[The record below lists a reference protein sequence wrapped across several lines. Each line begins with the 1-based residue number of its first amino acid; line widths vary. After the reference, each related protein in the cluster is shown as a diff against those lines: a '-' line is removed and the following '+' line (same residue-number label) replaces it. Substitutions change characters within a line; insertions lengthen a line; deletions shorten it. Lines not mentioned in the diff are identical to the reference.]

1 MSATQ
6 TVASIARVE
15 AKLLFRSWGFR
26 IFSGLALVIL
36 TLIMITIAMPTYA
49 SFYFSRALSG
59 AFPLIAIKIL
69 NVFQG
74 IMAVFLATEFLKRDR
89 KQDTTEVVFAH
100 SFSNGQYVI
109 GKFLGIFGVFLLLN
123 FAVLLITFVIHV
135 FFSHT
140 LFAAESYL
148 LYIGLLSL
156 PTLVFM
162 IGLPIF
168 IGSLIRSQA
177 IIYLLTLSYIF
188 ISLIVIGPRFSYAF
202 DSFAFYTPIM
212 YSDFIGL
219 GNLPQLLPLRGAYF
233 FLGVGLIL
241 GSALLMKRLG
251 QSRVLN
257 KILGVLALLF
267 VAAAAGLGYTYLH
280 GVASSRDFR
289 EGIKAE
295 SREVAGKPAMTL
307 LACNL
312 RLRHEGKTITATA
325 DLILANHNDAALKT
339 IYLSLN
345 PGLRISEVKGESGTL
360 DYRKNHHLVAI
371 EAKEAIAPGGEIR
384 LSLSYSGTIDERYC
398 YLDIDDAK
406 RDTPLKIW
414 LVSVPKRYAVVSPNF
429 VHLTPECGWYPR
441 PGLAEALLF
450 PSLAKKDFC
459 RFTLTVEAAESL
471 TAVSQGIPTID
482 GAGRKKTYIF
492 RPETLLPQISLTL
505 GRYEKKS
512 VTVDQVQYSLFLL
525 GGHDRF
531 TPKLKEIGG
540 ELPQLIKQIKD
551 GYEVVLGLNYP
562 YKQLSLVEVPIHI
575 TGYNRLWTMA
585 QEQVQP
591 QLVFLPEMGVLCAGA
606 EFRVGPMAGPGGR
619 GGAAGQRVIAVRGG
633 GQISPKD
640 IQRALFNRFIISNL
654 ITAQPGLFGGQQ
666 RAALGGAPLGILV
679 ETNSEAAFN
688 IFPNFL
694 AYSSPLD
701 VAEWPLFG
709 YALESYLR
717 ERAGSPAVGPMR
729 LGQGN
734 STLQDEI
741 NKFLMDHS
749 LAEAIRLP
757 GGENRPVIPILQQ
770 KGRALLILIRAKL
783 GAADFDDR
791 LIAFL
796 KDRRFQSVTR
806 KSMEDFIAGLGRLD
820 LDKTIASWYEQKG
833 LPGFLFDDVQS
844 YRVIDKEKTKFQIK
858 FQVTNPTDQEGVI
871 KINMATMGGFGARGG
886 GVMGGVMG
894 MSASAPETR
903 TVLVQPRTIK
913 EVGIVLDRASAMTTI
928 DTAMSRNLPGMFTLP
943 FSNQQPKPGVK
954 PFDGE
959 SARPYIPVSPG
970 VGGEYIVDNEDAGF
984 KLPEKGREN
993 WLRSMVRRI
1002 FVPAQSEED
1011 YATFGSLINPPDNW
1025 EPLVMQNFYGR
1036 FVRSGLVKKS
1046 GQGTSK
1052 VAWSVNLKE
1061 AGDYNIYFYYEGIG
1075 AGMGRGGGMT
1085 GMGRGGFAPG
1095 GGQPPGGQRGGGGTT
1110 TAQSTGRGSNA
1121 LRLQPGKK
1129 HFLIHHEG
1137 RAEEVVVDLR
1147 DVPAGWTL
1155 IGNFRLATGENLV
1168 ELTDKNEERFVL
1180 ADAIKWVEQ
1189 K

>member
-6 TVASIARVE
+6 TIASIARYE

-26 IFSGLALVIL
+26 IFSGLAVAVLI
-36 TLIMITIAMPTYA
+36 LIMVTMALPAYA

-59 AFPLIAIKIL
+59 AFPVIVIKLL

-74 IMAVFLATEFLKRDR
+74 IMAVFLATEFLRRDR
-89 KQDTTEVVFAH
+89 KQDTSEVIFAH
-100 SFSNGQYVI
+100 SFSNGQYVL
-109 GKFLGIFGVFLLLN
+109 GKFLGIFGVFAVLN
-123 FAVLLITFVIHV
+123 FAVLLITFIIHV

-140 LFAAESYL
+140 LFAGASYL
-148 LYIGLLSL
+148 LYLGLLSL

-168 IGSLIRSQA
+168 IGSLVRSQA

-188 ISLIVIGPRFSYAF
+188 LSLIVIGPRFSFAF

-219 GNLPQLLPLRGAYF
+219 GNLPQLVLLRGMYL
-233 FLGVGLIL
+233 FLGAGLIL
-241 GSALLMKRLG
+241 ASALLMKRLR
-251 QSRVLN
+251 QSPGLN
-257 KILGVLALLF
+257 KILGILAVLA

-280 GVASSRDFR
+280 GVRSARDLR
-289 EGIKAE
+289 EAIKAE
-295 SREVAGKPAMTL
+295 SRDVARKPAMTL
-307 LACNL
+307 LACNI
-312 RLRHEGKTITATA
+312 RLQHEGKTIAATA
-325 DLILANHNDAALKT
+325 DLSLVNNNDIALKT
-339 IYLSLN
+339 IYLNLN
-345 PGLRISEVKGESGTL
+345 PGLRISELKSESGGL
-360 DYRKNHHLVAI
+360 SYRQNHHLVVI
-371 EAKEAIAPGGEIR
+371 ETREAIAPGGEIR

-398 YLDIDDAK
+398 YLDIENAK

-414 LVSVPKRYAVVSPNF
+414 MVSVPKRYAVVSPDF

-441 PGLAEALLF
+441 PGLPESLLF
-450 PSLAKKDFC
+450 PSLVKKENS
-459 RFTLTVEAAESL
+459 RFALSVQTPEDL
-471 TAVSQGIPTID
+471 TAISQGIPTIES
-482 GAGRKKTYIF
+482 GGRKKTWVF
-492 RPETLLPQISLTL
+492 QPETLLPQISLTL

-512 VTVDQVQYSLFLL
+512 VTVDGVQYSLFLL

-540 ELPQLIKQIKD
+540 DLPQLIKQIKD

-575 TGYNRLWTMA
+575 TGYNRHWTMA

-591 QLVFLPEMGVLCAGA
+591 QLVFLPEMGVLCVGA
-606 EFRVGPMAGPGGR
+606 EFRIGLMAGLAGR
-619 GGAAGQRVIAVRGG
+619 AGAAGQRAMAARGG
-633 GQISPKD
+633 GQIAPKD
-640 IQRALFNRFIISNL
+640 IQRALLNRFIQSNL
-654 ITAQPGLFGGQQ
+654 IAIQPGQFGGQRQ
-666 RAALGGAPLGILV
+666 APLGFLV

-694 AYSSPLD
+694 AYPSS
-701 VAEWPLFG
+701 VHIAEWPLLG
-709 YALESYLR
+709 YALESYLS
-717 ERAGSPAVGPMR
+717 ERAGSSAVSPIPMR
-729 LGQGN
+729 LGLGS

-757 GGENRPVIPILQQ
+757 SRENRPVIPILQQ
-770 KGRALLILIRAKL
+770 KGKALLILIRAKL

-796 KDRRFQSVTR
+796 KDRRFQPITR
-806 KSMEDFIAGLGRLD
+806 KSLEDFIAGLGHLD

-871 KINMATMGGFGARGG
+871 RVNMAAMGGFGARGG

-894 MSASAPETR
+894 TSAAAPETR
-903 TVLVQPRTIK
+903 TVLVQPRTVK

-928 DTAMSRNLPGMFTLP
+928 DTAISRNLPGVFTLP
-943 FSNQQPKPGVK
+943 FSSQQPKPGVK

-959 SARPYIPVSPG
+959 TARPYVPASPG
-970 VGGEYIVDNEDAGF
+970 AEGEYIVDNEDPGF

-993 WLRSMVRRI
+993 WLRSAVRRI
-1002 FVPAQSEED
+1002 FVPAQSEDD
-1011 YATFGSLINPPDNW
+1011 YGTFGSLINPPDHW
-1025 EPLVMQNFYGR
+1025 EPLIVQNFFGR
-1036 FVRSGLVKKS
+1036 FVRSAVVKKS

-1052 VAWSVNLKE
+1052 VSWTVNLKE
-1061 AGDYNIYFYYEGIG
+1061 AGDYNIYFYYEGMG
-1075 AGMGRGGGMT
+1075 AGMGRGGAM
-1085 GMGRGGFAPG
+1085 MELGRGGFAMG
-1095 GGQPPGGQRGGGGTT
+1095 GTPPSGGQRGGGVPTGT
-1110 TAQSTGRGSNA
+1110 QPTGRGSNVQ
-1121 LRLQPGKK
+1121 RRQPGKK

-1137 RAEEVVVDLR
+1137 RIEEVVVDLR
-1147 DVPAGWTL
+1147 EVQAGWAL
-1155 IGNFRLATGENLV
+1155 IGNFRLAAGENLV
-1168 ELTDKNEERFVL
+1168 ELTDKNEERLVL
-1180 ADAIKWVEQ
+1180 ADAIKWVQ
-1189 K
+1189 QR